1 MSSTPAPAFTTR
13 FDGPAPERDI
23 ARDIVRK
30 GVLATPLLIVVATIF
45 WGWQG
50 AASAAFA
57 IAVVCVNFLLS
68 AALITWTAR
77 ISIGLMMGAVLFGYL
92 LRLGLIFLAIWLVKD
107 APWVELVPLGVTLIV
122 THLGLLFW
130 ELRYVSAT
138 LAFPGLKPAPL
149 TAPQPGPTTPNYDD
163 KDGR

>member
-1 MSSTPAPAFTTR
+1 MSSAPLTTITTR
-13 FDGPAPERDI
+13 FDGPAPERDV
-23 ARDIVRK
+23 ARDLVRK
-30 GVLATPLLIVVATIF
+30 GLVAAPVIVALVTIF

-57 IAVVCVNFLLS
+57 VVVVCVNFLVS
-68 AALITWTAR
+68 AALITQTAR

-107 APWVELVPLGVTLIV
+107 ASWVELVPLGLTIIV

-138 LAFPGLKPAPL
+138 LAFPGLKPAPVP
-149 TAPQPGPTTPNYDD
+149 PQAGPTS